1 MMQKVLV
8 IVEQRHGKIK
18 SSALEALTVAK
29 QLAGDSPLNAVLIG
43 GQDLSAQSL
52 RGYGFDTLLLATD
65 DRLELYNPMAYA
77 TVLTN
82 AIKACSPQFVVG
94 ISSPL
99 TRDVMARVAARLGC
113 PIINDAVE
121 VTVNDGTVQ
130 VLKPIYAGKCLA
142 EMRFAASAQLAMLGL
157 RPNVFPPA
165 TKGDDTPTVQELVV
179 DLGNLPLTTKELR
192 QGASERADLTEA
204 SVIISGGR
212 AMASAENFKIL
223 HECAEVISATVG
235 ASRAAVDSGYAPHD
249 MQVGQ
254 TGKTVNP
261 NLYIACGISG
271 SVQHMAGMRTAK
283 VIVAINTDE
292 DAPIFSI
299 ASYGIIGDLFEV
311 VPELQRQLAALLHD
325 FRTFGQ

>member
-1 MMQKVLV
+1 MQVLV
-8 IVEQRHGKIK
+8 VIEQRNGKVK
-18 SSALEALTVAK
+18 NSAVEALTVAD
-29 QLAGDSPLNAVLIG
+29 QLADGDQVNAVLIG
-43 GQDLSAQSL
+43 GKELPTQSL
-52 RGYGFDTLLLATD
+52 NGYGINTLFAVSD

-77 TVLTN
+77 TALTQTIN
-82 AIKACSPQFVVG
+82 VCSPQLVLG

-99 TRDVMARVAARLGC
+99 TRDLMARVAARLAC

-121 VTVNDGTVQ
+121 VTVNDGAVQ
-130 VLKPIYAGKCLA
+130 ILKPMYAGKCLA
-142 EMRFAASAQLAMLGL
+142 EMRFAASAQLTMLGL
-157 RPNVFPPA
+157 RPNVFPPLV
-165 TKGDDTPTVQELVV
+165 KGDDSPTVQELSV
-179 DLGNLPLTTKELR
+179 DLGDLPLVTKEIR
-192 QGASERADLTEA
+192 QGKSERADLTEA
-204 SVIISGGR
+204 SIIIAGGR
-212 AMASAENFKIL
+212 AMANAENFKIL
-223 HECAEVISATVG
+223 HDCADVISATVG

-299 ASYGIIGDLFEV
+299 ASYGIVGDLFEV
-311 VPELQRQLAALLHD
+311 IPKLRQQLATLLK
-325 FRTFGQ
+325 

>member
-1 MMQKVLV
+1 MLKVLV
-8 IVEQRHGKIK
+8 VIEQRNGKMK
-18 SSALEALTVAK
+18 SSALEALTVAG
-29 QLAGDSPLNAVLIG
+29 QLAGDTQVSAVLIG
-43 GQDLSAQSL
+43 GKDLPIHSL
-52 RGYGFDTLLLATD
+52 HGCGINTLFTVTD

-77 TVLTN
+77 TALTQ
-82 AIKACSPQFVVG
+82 AINSCSPQLVLG

-99 TRDVMARVAARLGC
+99 TRDVMARVAARLCC

-121 VTVNDGTVQ
+121 VTLSDGVVQ
-130 VLKPIYAGKCLA
+130 VLKPMYAGKCLA
-142 EMRFAASAQLAMLGL
+142 EMRFASSAQLTMLGL
-157 RPNVFPPA
+157 RPNVFPPRA
-165 TKGDDTPTVQELVV
+165 KGDGVPTVQELTI
-179 DLGNLPLTTKELR
+179 DLGELPLTTKEIR
-192 QGASERADLTEA
+192 QGTSERADLTEA
-204 SVIISGGR
+204 SLIIAGGR

-223 HECAEVISATVG
+223 HECADVISATVG

-299 ASYGIIGDLFEV
+299 ASYGIVGDLFEI
-311 VPELQRQLAALLHD
+311 VPELRQQLATLLK
-325 FRTFGQ
+325 

>member
-1 MMQKVLV
+1 MIKVLV
-8 IVEQRHGKIK
+8 VVEQRNGKIK

-29 QLAGDSPLNAVLIG
+29 QLAGDSPLSAVLIG
-43 GQDLSAQSL
+43 GKDLSAQSL
-52 RGYGFDTLLLATD
+52 HGYGIDTLLLATD

-77 TVLTN
+77 TALTQ
-82 AIKACSPQFVVG
+82 AINTCSPQFVLG

-99 TRDVMARVAARLGC
+99 TRDVMARVAARLGG

-121 VTVNDGTVQ
+121 LTVNEGTVEI
-130 VLKPIYAGKCLA
+130 VKPMYAGKCLA
-142 EMRFAASAQLAMLGL
+142 EMRFAASSQLAMIGL
-157 RPNVFPPA
+157 RPNVFPPSA
-165 TKGDDTPTVQELVV
+165 KGDDTPTVQQLAV
-179 DLGNLPLTTKELR
+179 DLGNLPLTTKEIR
-192 QGASERADLTEA
+192 QGTSERADLTEA
-204 SVIISGGR
+204 SLIISGGR

-311 VPELQRQLAALLHD
+311 VPELRRQLATLVK
-325 FRTFGQ
+325 G